1 MARPAPG
8 FSLSAA
14 STSAS
19 EALIS
24 EDGHYRWWLRRRW
37 DQGEGLLLFI
47 GLNPSRADGNRD
59 DPTLRRLIGFARGWG
74 YRELLVLNL
83 FARISPSPAALRR
96 VQDPVGARNDA
107 VLEQWCS
114 RWAQLPDWDLWC
126 GWGVGGS
133 WRHRDQAV
141 RSRLLPLMAERQRCL
156 AAASGPLT
164 IALTRGGHPRHPLY
178 APSQSALKPFA
189 WAEAQIIRH
198 PETTSAVRR
207 PR

>member
-1 MARPAPG
+1 M
-8 FSLSAA
+8 
-14 STSAS
+14 
-19 EALIS
+19 
-24 EDGHYRWWLRRRW
+24 
-37 DQGEGLLLFI
+37 LFL
-47 GLNPSRADGNRD
+47 GLNPSRADGDRD
-59 DPTLRRLIGFARGWG
+59 DPTLRRLIGFAKGWG

-96 VQDPVGARNDA
+96 VQDPVGASNDA

-114 RWAQLPDWDLWC
+114 RWSHRPDWDLWC
-126 GWGVGGS
+126 GWGVAGD

-141 RSRLLPLMAERQRCL
+141 RSRLLPLMVKRQQCL

-178 APSQSALKPFA
+178 SPSQSALEPFA

-198 PETTSAVRR
+198 PEATSAVQR